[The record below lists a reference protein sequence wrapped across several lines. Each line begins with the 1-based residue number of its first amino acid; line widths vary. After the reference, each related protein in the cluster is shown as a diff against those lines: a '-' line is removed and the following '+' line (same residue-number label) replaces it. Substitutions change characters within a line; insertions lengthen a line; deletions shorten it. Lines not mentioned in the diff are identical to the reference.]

1 MKGNGM
7 KKNRE
12 PIHRLEKELALAY
25 REREGPP
32 LSPEFLQN
40 VMRDVHK
47 IHSEAGVEDRR
58 PGNGLV
64 FRRMVLPFASVA
76 TLTAVVLLTYLYTS
90 VPGMEQ
96 DLFALLTDDPS
107 GLLSS
112 QIF

>member
-12 PIHRLEKELALAY
+12 PIHRLEKELSLGY

-32 LSPEFLQN
+32 FSPEFQRN
-40 VMRDVHK
+40 VMRDVHR
-47 IHSEAGVEDRR
+47 IHSETGAEDKR
-58 PGNGLV
+58 PGNGIV

-76 TLTAVVLLTYLYTS
+76 TLTAVVLLTYFYMS
-90 VPGMEQ
+90 IPGMEQ